1 MYNNTRYVVAYIWYI
16 WFHDNERGK
25 PNLMIQARETFCGH
39 TRSVY
44 VQMRG
49 MHLVF
54 DLIEGHDVNIS
65 RNRIGRYKRVWVARQ
80 ACCEHWLGFVHDTT
94 P

>member
-1 MYNNTRYVVAYIWYI
+1 MYLPTVGIYGSTLMNVET
-16 WFHDNERGK
+16 
-25 PNLMIQARETFCGH
+25 PNLMIQASETFCGH

-49 MHLVF
+49 MRLVF
-54 DLIEGHDVNIS
+54 DLIEGHDGNIS
-65 RNRIGRYKRVWVARQ
+65 RNRIGHYKRVWVARP
-80 ACCEHWLGFVHDTT
+80 AHCEHWLGFVHDTT